1 MQMNTQSIAG
11 GRRVAS
17 PEGMSEA
24 EWQIRCDLAA
34 CYQLTDLYGMSD
46 LTANH
51 ISARLPGPDHQFLLN
66 RFGML
71 FDEITA
77 SSLVKIDADGNVIG
91 GDATQM
97 NYAGFVIH
105 SAIHMAS
112 PELTCVMHTH
122 TNANNAVAML
132 REGLMPLT
140 QKAMTIW
147 HFLRY
152 HDYEGPAVEL
162 GERERLVRDL
172 GPDGRVMIL
181 RNHGGL
187 TVGRSIPEAFTWM
200 LRLEQACRQQVEGL
214 SCARDLIP
222 LSEDLI
228 RKSVEVCVKGM
239 PGSVGATQMGNRD
252 WPALLRKLER
262 ERGTSYRT

>member
-1 MQMNTQSIAG
+1 MNTQSLTG
-11 GRRVAS
+11 TRRHAS
-17 PEGMSEA
+17 PEDMSEA
-24 EWQIRCDLAA
+24 EWAIRCDLAA

-51 ISARLPGPDHQFLLN
+51 ISARLPGPEHHFLLN

-77 SSLVKIDADGNVIG
+77 SSLVKVDLDGHVIG
-91 GDATQM
+91 GDSTQM

-105 SAIHMAS
+105 GAIHEAY
-112 PELTCVMHTH
+112 PDLTCVMHTH

-181 RNHGGL
+181 RNHGAL
-187 TVGRSIPEAFTWM
+187 TAGGSIAEAFVWM

-214 SCARDLIP
+214 SCGRDLLP
-222 LSEDLI
+222 LSEELI
-228 RKSVEVCVKGM
+228 RKSVAVCVNGM